1 MRCSG
6 GRDLLS
12 CRAFALHRCS
22 RSLYI
27 LYGIHGIHELT
38 SCSGNRTQD
47 MDWNRFISNR
57 LWSGDRQII
66 SKFPFASFGAI
77 SHHHVSDLKHQ
88 PRDAFEITEEERQQ
102 DAERWAEFRASLAA
116 KICQDIVVHL
126 LCAAWFWYVL
136 VCVCVCDLPYRA
148 WSHEESPFAIQG
160 KKEAERKQ
168 MEEERRKAFEESE
181 RKWAEEE
188 AKKKKA
194 EERKVKKVKVRDP
207 EEEDDE
213 EEDDEA
219 GLVMLW
225 DAAFVKVLGS
235 NVAGDHTQTTTPL
248 AFARTALWKA
258 PQPRRRRRRRNW
270 RTTTWRSAALLSWK
284 TSWEPWIFQSQ
295 GERQS
300 LSNGYVRQNDGFQR
314 WIAAGWNALCQWMVA

>member
-66 SKFPFASFGAI
+66 SKFPFTSFGAI

-136 VCVCVCDLPYRA
+136 VCVCDLPYRA

-194 EERKVKKVKVRDP
+194 EERKVEKVKVRDP
-207 EEEDDE
+207 EE

-235 NVAGDHTQTTTPL
+235 NVAGDHTQTPL
-248 AFARTALWKA
+248 RHSHLWEQHCEKHH
-258 PQPRRRRRRRNW
+258 
-270 RTTTWRSAALLSWK
+270 
-284 TSWEPWIFQSQ
+284 SQ
-295 GERQS
+295 GGGGGGTGGRQLGEVQRYWAERQAESHESSS
-300 LSNGYVRQNDGFQR
+300 LRAKGRAYPTDTWGKMMGFN
-314 WIAAGWNALCQWMVA
+314 AGLQQAGMPFANEW

>member
-66 SKFPFASFGAI
+66 SKFPFTSFGAI

-136 VCVCVCDLPYRA
+136 VCVCVWLTIQSLITWGESFCYPRKEGGREEANGRREEKSLWGKREKMG
-148 WSHEESPFAIQG
+148 WGRSKKEESRG
-160 KKEAERKQ
+160 
-168 MEEERRKAFEESE
+168 EEGQKGQSE
-181 RKWAEEE
+181 RSWG
-188 AKKKKA
+188 
-194 EERKVKKVKVRDP
+194 RR
-207 EEEDDE
+207 
-213 EEDDEA
+213 
-219 GLVMLW
+219 W
-225 DAAFVKVLGS
+225 
-235 NVAGDHTQTTTPL
+235 
-248 AFARTALWKA
+248 W
-258 PQPRRRRRRRNW
+258 RRRW
-270 RTTTWRSAALLSWK
+270 WG
-284 TSWEPWIFQSQ
+284 WIGDVMRCCFC
-295 GERQS
+295 ES
-300 LSNGYVRQNDGFQR
+300 LGK
-314 WIAAGWNALCQWMVA
+314 